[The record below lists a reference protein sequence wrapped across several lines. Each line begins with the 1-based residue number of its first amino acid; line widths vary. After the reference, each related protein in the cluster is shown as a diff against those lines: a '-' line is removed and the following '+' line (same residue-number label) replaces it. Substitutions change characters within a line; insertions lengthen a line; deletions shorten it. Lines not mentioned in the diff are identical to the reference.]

1 MDNRLLHRVPGCT
14 GPFRLRPMFV
24 LAASLLLAA
33 CQTTV
38 SLEEA
43 RRITASFEGTSFTPP
58 PKTINDVIAL
68 LDQQKPA
75 DPEAVAKARET
86 ATREPPL
93 GAKGDDL
100 ARFFWRRGTAA
111 GRTGDVRRQI
121 ADLKKA
127 QHHVVRADKSDI
139 LRELS
144 FAEALGGNFADA
156 IRHLEEASN
165 SVYSES
171 INETRAIEVE
181 TTLAVVYARS
191 GDLDA
196 AERKLRL
203 AGSKEVIMQ
212 HGGRSQFFD
221 LPVIDK
227 SLSQAKAVIIDAS
240 GRYEEAESAYRSALE
255 HTKDFLD
262 RHVQEGS
269 QRYLPP
275 GAYERWHYE
284 KDSLRSGLAMLLVRQ
299 GRLVEGELELRRALT
314 DTLRRTGRYSSQTAS
329 MLRTLATI
337 IDEQG
342 RHAEAEKL
350 VWLVL
355 DLYEKLG
362 APGDSFELAKTY
374 HQLAQVLVSQGQW
387 KASLVVFD
395 QIKTGLADDPQT
407 FEKTFGGDLGWS
419 LALLSTGR
427 TAEGASIAEVALRRS
442 LADLGEKHYRTALAR
457 GVLAM
462 ASANTDERKKALAG
476 FAGAIP
482 ILLSRSRRADDE
494 TTSQTAREQRLGLI
508 LEAYIGLLA
517 DIRGTD
523 VEREA
528 GIDAAREAFRIA
540 EVARSRSVQRALAA
554 SAARAAARDPELAE
568 LVDRI

>member
-1 MDNRLLHRVPGCT
+1 M
-14 GPFRLRPMFV
+14 
-24 LAASLLLAA
+24 
-33 CQTTV
+33 
-38 SLEEA
+38 
-43 RRITASFEGTSFTPP
+43 
-58 PKTINDVIAL
+58 
-68 LDQQKPA
+68 
-75 DPEAVAKARET
+75 ARET

-127 QHHVVRADKSDI
+127 QHHVVRADKSDV